1 MNALLDSMDFPW
13 YAFLTILA
21 VAWGAC
27 IGSFLNVCIYRIPL
41 EQSVSTPGSHCPAC
55 KQPIR
60 WYQNIPV
67 FAYLFLRGRC
77 ARCGVRIS
85 PRYILVEMLTAL
97 LFLLAW
103 LKFDLDLGAR
113 PLGLVPVTDLLLV
126 PVFWL
131 VIMGLVLGTFVD
143 LDHMII
149 PDRVTLG
156 GIVCGLVLSALVPAL
171 HGQPTLLASLTRGA
185 IGAAFG
191 FGLLWGVATLGEF
204 IFKKEAMGF
213 GDVKLMGAIGAFFGW
228 QGVCFTVLFSSLA
241 GTIVGLTLIFSG
253 KKEMQSRIPYGP
265 YLAFA
270 ALLWMLWGSA
280 WWDVYIRFVAPP
292 AL

>member
-1 MNALLDSMDFPW
+1 MNEWLSSLDFPW
-13 YAFLTILA
+13 YTFLTVLS

-41 EQSVSTPGSHCPAC
+41 ELSVSRPGSHCPAC

-67 FAYLFLRGRC
+67 LAYLYLRGKC

-85 PRYILVEMLTAL
+85 PRYVLVEMLTAL

-103 LKFDLDLGAR
+103 LKFGMEDGQRL
-113 PLGLVPVTDLLLV
+113 LGLAPVTDMVLV

-143 LDHMII
+143 FEHMII

-156 GIVCGLVLSALVPAL
+156 GIACGLVASALVPSL
-171 HGQPTLLASLTRGA
+171 HDQASIGGSLLQSG

-191 FGLLWGVATLGEF
+191 FGVLYGVAVLGEF

-228 QGVCFTVLFSSLA
+228 QAVCFTILFSSLG
-241 GTIVGLTLIFSG
+241 GTVVGLLLIVSRR
-253 KKEMQSRIPYGP
+253 KDMQSRIPYGP
-265 YLAFA
+265 YIALA
-270 ALLWMLWGSA
+270 ALLWMFWGST
-280 WWDVYIRFVAPP
+280 WWDLYLSFIMPLP
-292 AL
+292 